1 MMTRLIGHL
10 RAVRIKAF
18 AAAVTLTV
26 SPAHAAAQAAAD
38 PLGAGQLLKVS
49 LGLLTVLTLM
59 GVLAWLLRRSTRLRL
74 PAGAGLET
82 LGALSLGAQER
93 VVLIRVG
100 AKHLLLGVA
109 PGQVQTLH
117 VLDELP
123 EQSDSQARLPSQGF
137 AQNLAAALARSG
149 SR

>member
-26 SPAHAAAQAAAD
+26 SPAHAAAD

-117 VLDELP
+117 VLDGLP
-123 EQSDSQARLPSQGF
+123 EHSDSQARLPSQGF
-137 AQNLAAALARSG
+137 ARNLAAALARSG